1 MEIWAWYYVAMPS
14 WNIHTAHVEHL
25 LKQGTPEEF
34 GIKDANAFLFGN
46 FVPDVYVGY
55 MVKHPTGILPYTT
68 THLANPHAIPIPREQ
83 EFWDTYIEPTRE
95 IPEEIPVAP
104 VDISLDDAVAI
115 LVAGGVYIA
124 SPSAEQRAALQER
137 LFAPDYVAN
146 DVTLGTWAHLLCDSA
161 YNTATH
167 EWLQRYDVP
176 SGEKT
181 RIRKQNDFDLYGLTL
196 PITLTCEINDELI
209 RQAAAFPQYKILA
222 RDVMESVEAA
232 DTIVLSNQAYQKT
245 SVPGYDLFTK
255 EFFAD
260 IYAKVNGLLETRLR
274 AYAQR
279 RAG

>member
-1 MEIWAWYYVAMPS
+1 MPS
-14 WNIHTAHVEHL
+14 WNIHTAHVQHL
-25 LKQGTPEEF
+25 LNQGSPEEF

-83 EFWDTYIEPTRE
+83 EFWDTYIEPKLE
-95 IPEEIPVAP
+95 IPEEIPVEP
-104 VDISLDDAVAI
+104 VDLPLDDAVAI

-124 SPSAEQRAALQER
+124 SPKPSERAALQER

-167 EWLQRYDVP
+167 EWLQKYNVP
-176 SGEKT
+176 SGETT

-196 PITLTCEINDELI
+196 PITLTCSINDELI
-209 RQAAAFPQYKILA
+209 AQAAEFPQYAIRA
-222 RDVMESVEAA
+222 RDVIESVEAA
-232 DTIVLSNQAYQKT
+232 DTIVLNNQAYLKKQ
-245 SVPGYDLFTK
+245 VPEYDLFTK
-255 EFFAD
+255 EFFAE
-260 IYAKVNGLLETRLR
+260 IYAHVNSLLETRLR

-279 RAG
+279 KAG